1 MLNLNSKLSQI
12 GIRWSGTRKCSQR
25 YQIDHFCQGFFSAIQ
40 PSIFHNPAKGSF
52 GFAHSMSDIPMTP
65 RCSLRS
71 FRNWRLACSEL
82 HIKTDFEIYGSSIGV
97 CNYVIRSNP
106 INQSK
111 SNKIESINPSIKS
124 NQIKSTNQLTN
135 EMKWNQSIKL
145 NQCKS
150 NQINQSKKIK
160 SNQIN
165 Q

>member
-1 MLNLNSKLSQI
+1 MLNFNSKLSQI

-25 YQIDHFCQGFFSAIQ
+25 YQIDHFYQGFFVSH
-40 PSIFHNPAKGSF
+40 STFDFFHNPGKGSF

-71 FRNWRLACSEL
+71 FRKWNLAWSQL

-111 SNKIESINPSIKS
+111 SNQIESINPSIKS
-124 NQIKSTNQLTN
+124 NQINHL
-135 EMKWNQSIKL
+135 
-145 NQCKS
+145 
-150 NQINQSKKIK
+150 IN
-160 SNQIN
+160 
-165 Q
+165 